1 MIPSA
6 AQLPWLEP
14 HWKFFLE
21 RLKQDRMAHAI
32 MIEGPVGSGKNVLA
46 VAMVAK
52 LLCSADLPEAC
63 GECRS
68 CGLLKGGGAH
78 PDRFELQPEEDS
90 KIIKVDQIRQLIGSL
105 NLTTSVSDRKVAYI
119 HPADVMNNNAANALL
134 KSLEEPAGDAVII
147 LVSSDASRLP
157 VTIRSRCQ
165 SIVINQP
172 DQQQVLRWLAT
183 TNDRPVEDLQAIL
196 QAAGGSPLRAL
207 HYLDSPELDAFR
219 SVTGGLADLLDR
231 PASASM
237 VAARLGELDEDDV
250 WRWLSMCTAE
260 AVKCVLSGQTIPWLP
275 TSAGLQEKTLLDL
288 QQQADINR
296 RMSASSVRGDLLL
309 QDWLIRWAEQKF

>member
-1 MIPSA
+1 MISSTP
-6 AQLPWLEP
+6 LFPWLEP

-21 RLKQDRMAHAI
+21 RLRQGRMAHAI
-32 MIEGPVGSGKNVLA
+32 MIEGPAGSGKNALA
-46 VAMVAK
+46 AAMVAK

-63 GECRS
+63 GQCRS

-90 KIIKVDQIRQLIGSL
+90 KIIKVDQVRQLIGSL
-105 NLTTSVSDRKVAYI
+105 NLTTSISTRKVAYI

-134 KSLEEPAGDAVII
+134 KSLEEPTGDAVMI

-172 DQQQVLRWLAT
+172 EHQQVLHWLAT
-183 TNDRPVEDLQAIL
+183 ASDRPEEDLKAAL

-207 HYLDSPELDAFR
+207 HYLGSPELDAFR
-219 SVTGGLADLLDR
+219 SVTRGLAELLER
-231 PASASM
+231 PASASLIT
-237 VAARLGELDEDDV
+237 ARLGELNQDDV
-250 WRWLSMCTAE
+250 WRWLSMRMAE
-260 AVKCVLSGQTIPWLP
+260 AAKCILSRQTIPWLP
-275 TSAGLQEKTLLDL
+275 SSASLQEKTLLTL
-288 QQQADINR
+288 QKQADINR

-309 QDWLIRWAEQKF
+309 QDWLIKWAEQKF

>member
-1 MIPSA
+1 MKSSTNL
-6 AQLPWLEP
+6 LPWLEP
-14 HWKFFLE
+14 HWQFFLE
-21 RLKQDRMAHAI
+21 RLRQERMAHAI
-32 MIEGPVGSGKNVLA
+32 MIEGPAGSGKNVLA
-46 VAMVAK
+46 GAMVAK

-63 GECRS
+63 GQCRS
-68 CGLLKGGGAH
+68 CQLLKGGGAH

-90 KIIKVDQIRQLIGSL
+90 KTIKVDQIRQLIGSL
-105 NLTTSVSDRKVAYI
+105 SLTTSVSDRKVAYI
-119 HPADVMNNNAANALL
+119 HPADVMTNNAANALL

-147 LVSSDASRLP
+147 LVSSDTSRLP

-172 DQQQVLRWLAT
+172 DQQQVLSWLAT
-183 TNDRPVEDLQAIL
+183 ASDSPAQDLSEAL
-196 QAAGGSPLRAL
+196 LAAGGSPLRAL

-219 SVTGGLADLLDR
+219 AVTSALAGLLDR
-231 PASASM
+231 PATASL
-237 VAARLGELDEDDV
+237 VAARLGELDQGDV

-260 AVKCVLSGQTIPWLP
+260 AVKCVLSGQPIPWLS
-275 TSAGLQEKTLLDL
+275 TATGLQDKALLAL
-288 QQQADINR
+288 QKQADINR